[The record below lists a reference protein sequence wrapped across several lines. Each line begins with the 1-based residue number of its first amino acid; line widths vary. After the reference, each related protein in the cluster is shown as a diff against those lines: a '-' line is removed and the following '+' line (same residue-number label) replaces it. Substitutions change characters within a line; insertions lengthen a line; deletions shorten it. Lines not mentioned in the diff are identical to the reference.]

1 MHKNTII
8 EWLVILIIIAAPFGY
23 LSTIYNALPQT
34 IPTHFNLEG
43 RANGW
48 GDKSTLI
55 FTTFMM
61 TAIGVGSYFMVK
73 FTHKIDPKK
82 AAGQSP
88 ELMKKIA
95 LSVLVF
101 LCLIQIIIIHSSLA
115 EQIDVAKFIFPLIGI
130 FLAVIGNFMH
140 SIKPNYFIG
149 FRISWTLENE
159 ENWRKTHYLVSKI
172 WVAGGIL
179 MAVISLLASPIFGII
194 ASGIILLIMIVLPIV
209 YSYQLYK
216 NQQINKH

>member
-1 MHKNTII
+1 MLKNTKI
-8 EWLVILIIIAAPFGY
+8 EWLVILIIIAVPIGY
-23 LSTIYNALPQT
+23 LSSIYNTLPQT
-34 IPTHFNLEG
+34 IPIHFNLEG

-55 FTTFMM
+55 FTTLMM
-61 TAIGVGSYFMVK
+61 TVIGIGTYFLVK

-95 LSVLVF
+95 LSVLIF
-101 LCLIQIIIIHSSLA
+101 LSLIQLIIIHSSVA
-115 EQIDVAKFIFPLIGI
+115 NQIDGTKFIFPLIGI
-130 FLAVIGNFMH
+130 FFAVLGNFMH

-149 FRISWTLENE
+149 FRIPWTLENE
-159 ENWRKTHYLVSKI
+159 ENWRKTHYLVSKV

-179 MAVISLLASPIFGII
+179 IAVFSLLTSPLIGVIL
-194 ASGIILLIMIVLPIV
+194 SGIILVFMIVLPIV

-216 NQQINKH
+216 NQNNTNQ

>member
-1 MHKNTII
+1 MLKNNTI

-34 IPTHFNLEG
+34 IPTHFDLEG

-73 FTHKIDPKK
+73 FIHKIDPKK

-95 LSVLVF
+95 MSVLVF
-101 LCLIQIIIIHSSLA
+101 LCLIQMIIIHSSLA

-130 FLAVIGNFMH
+130 FLAVLGNFMH

-149 FRISWTLENE
+149 FRIPWTLENE

-179 MAVISLLASPIFGII
+179 MAVISLLVSPIIGII

-216 NQQINKH
+216 NQKINKN